1 MPFNVNDIYTSSGS
15 VMLQNAWTPYVSK
28 YDTSSFYNWEQ
39 DNLPLYDLEER
50 TFENWE
56 QAGYATSAVTGFALT
71 VSADAAT
78 TPEGIAT
85 MLANSNIFSDLSS
98 CIAAIPKV
106 VRFPVLVEVG
116 SFGDLGKLELHNF
129 RIEEG
134 GSIEIINRNFG
145 RVLNASGDSED
156 VVGEP
161 TYNKSHPLLTTVSSM
176 DLSSTLTETKCVHLN
191 VTVLSATGGMDV
203 RCKNNG
209 NSVFYPK
216 HSLRKAPLT
225 VAFNSAVPMTANAN
239 RLSFAPYENIINA
252 NDSTRGTIDVS
263 ATNQATDATIYRAGL
278 NDVSPERLAVGGNT
292 YFNRCSKISVKN
304 CDGPIYIRNFFVD
317 GETTE
322 PVAIEVNNSEV
333 LLENCAGV
341 RAQEAGFRFNNSKI
355 TLSRSAAAYRNYKLT
370 STTTREAQ
378 TGYGFHAIN
387 SDILVSSLPIPM
399 QTLTVGDEGAS
410 GVDCVVM
417 ASRNYAGW
425 VLDNSKLRGGVQRR
439 LVSNADTGSIIG
451 TELNTGYGMLLNN
464 SHIDVKGL
472 LDVYGDSK
480 GIETDGSHVVF
491 ENLCIDAHSGEAIRS
506 RNSSFLFDSPASPLA
521 AGQSDRKQLDMSANG
536 QHIDLMKNSS
546 FGFRRKNNIPIM
558 YGNTSFKVAHGV
570 IKYNSG
576 NKSPLPALSVNDGS
590 ELDLL
595 HASIRVDGTAE
606 NIANVPSYGR
616 AIKATNNSKVSCFG
630 SGSGCTFAFGPAGI
644 SYQSKMAGFYANN
657 SSEINIHGPAA
668 LGQFGVD
675 VLVENNSTL
684 NIEPARNRDA
694 FGLEVSG
701 FDLSSGANHTS
712 VELHATRACLVA
724 NKNSVINMA
733 DLGDFHAT
741 WARSSFGQGMV
752 AAGVDYPTVAFDT
765 SAFTSSGSLQFYPN
779 PQDTSSIADKY
790 LADLTNGAGL
800 AFAVPSFP
808 VFTAQVGMN
817 RFFAT
822 QSIIN
827 TPLVNANIEKLTQ
840 GGMCLRA
847 TQDSVVN
854 VKNVHFPIGSNNSPL
869 DGHYYTTSGT
879 NCDKLMIWNIA
890 DTSRLNASF
899 LSVSGMWP
907 GSTDYHGP
915 SGIYASSFN
924 GTHGG
929 NAWDVPASGAPS
941 STPDTGVLS
950 VYDAFGAGS
959 SIWLPPSGSTINN
972 PFDAFYPLSANQEIN
987 SETAE
992 LLVDAG
998 INVSGSVA
1006 YKWGAGP
1013 NVSDN
1018 QGVFRIYWSPKSA
1031 ARALQSD
1038 LSGYFKGT
1046 YGAGGNPAHGGV
1058 FSGVLGPA
1066 YQTFAQGYNCS
1077 GPLSAIL
1084 LGTGANVSGTYPTL
1098 LKLSYDSNGDGGPD
1112 QLWTS
1117 GFYYC
1122 NEFLEENPTQ
1132 CLLDESASYTFANS
1146 RNASVGLAGRPKR
1159 VTVYSSKSDAA
1170 ANRTSEAYVGDASGA
1185 LGYKS
1190 STIFDLSRDN

>member
-39 DNLPLYDLEER
+39 DNLPLYDVEER
-50 TFENWE
+50 TYENWE
-56 QAGYATSAVTGFALT
+56 QAGFATSSLTGFALT
-71 VSADAAT
+71 VSADAANT
-78 TPEGIAT
+78 VEGQAVL
-85 MLANSNIFSDLSS
+85 LANNNVFTDLSS

-145 RVLNASGDSED
+145 RVLNASGDCED
-156 VVGEP
+156 TVAAP
-161 TYNKSHPLLTTVSSM
+161 TYNASHALVTTVSSL
-176 DLSSTLTETKCVHLN
+176 DLSSTLTATKCINLGT
-191 VTVLSATGGMDV
+191 TVLSSAGDIRV
-203 RCKNNG
+203 PNNG
-209 NSVFYPK
+209 NSIFYPK
-216 HSLRKAPLT
+216 HTLRKAPLT
-225 VAFNSAVPMTANAN
+225 VAFDSATPFLGVVDKF
-239 RLSFAPYENIINA
+239 SFAPYENIN
-252 NDSTRGTIDVS
+252 NTSDLTRATIDMS
-263 ATNQATDATIYRAGL
+263 ATNQATSEQIYRAGL
-278 NDVSPERLAVGGNT
+278 SDPERLAVGGNT
-292 YFNRCSKISVKN
+292 YFNSCSKISVQN

-341 RAQEAGFRFNNSKI
+341 RAQEAGFRFNNSKV
-355 TLSRSAAAYRNYKLT
+355 TLSRSAASYRNYKLT
-370 STTTREAQ
+370 STTTREPQ
-378 TGYGFHAIN
+378 VGYGFHAIN
-387 SDILVSSLPIPM
+387 SDVIVSSLPIPLN
-399 QTLTVGDEGAS
+399 TPSPGDTGGS

-425 VLDNSKLRGGVQRR
+425 VLDNSKLTGGIQRTTP
-439 LVSNADTGSIIG
+439 SNALQASIIG
-451 TELNTGYGMLLNN
+451 TELNTGYGMLLTN

-472 LDVYGDSK
+472 LDIYGDDK
-480 GIETDGSHVVF
+480 GIQTDGSHVVF

-506 RNSSFLFDSPASPLA
+506 RNSSFLFDSPASPMA
-521 AGQSDRKQLDMSANG
+521 AGQQDRKQLDMSGNA

-546 FGFRRKNNIPIM
+546 FGFRRKNNIPTM
-558 YGNTSFKVAHGV
+558 YGNTAFKVAHGV
-570 IKYNSG
+570 IKYNG
-576 NKSPLPALSVNDGS
+576 ANKSPLPALSVNDGS
-590 ELDLL
+590 ELDLI
-595 HASIRVDGTAE
+595 HAAIRVDVVSD
-606 NIANVPSYGR
+606 NIQNVPSYGR

-630 SGSGCTFAFGPAGI
+630 TGSGCTFAFGPAGI
-644 SYQSKMAGFYANN
+644 SFQSKMAGFYANN

-675 VLVENNSTL
+675 ILVENNSTL
-684 NIEPARNRDA
+684 NIEPARVRDA
-694 FGLEVSG
+694 FGLEVSA

-712 VELHATRACLVA
+712 IELHSTRACLVA

-733 DLGDFHAT
+733 DLGDFHAN
-741 WARSSFGQGMV
+741 WGRNSSTGGAMIT
-752 AAGVDYPTVAFDT
+752 AGVDYPSNTFDT

-779 PQDTSSIADKY
+779 PQDPTAITELRLDA
-790 LADLTNGAGL
+790 LTHSAGL
-800 AFAVPSFP
+800 NFTVPDFP
-808 VFTAQVGMN
+808 IFEAQVGLN
-817 RFFAT
+817 RFF
-822 QSIIN
+822 QPSEIIN
-827 TPLVNANIEKLTQ
+827 TSYSNNLTKVTQ
-840 GGMCLRA
+840 GGVCLRA

-854 VKNVHFPIGSNNSPL
+854 VKNVHFPIGTNTSPL
-869 DGHYYTTSGT
+869 DGHYYTTSGS

-907 GSTDYHGP
+907 GSTQYHGP
-915 SGIYASSFN
+915 SGIYASSVN
-924 GTHGG
+924 GTLAGDA
-929 NAWDVPASGAPS
+929 NEAPAYGAPS
-941 STPDTGVLS
+941 STPDTGTLS

-959 SIWLPPSGSTINN
+959 SVWIPPSGVTINN
-972 PFDAFYPLSANQEIN
+972 PFDAFYPLSSNQVRDVN
-987 SETAE
+987 PETGAI
-992 LLVDAG
+992 LVDAG
-998 INVSGSVA
+998 INVSGTTT

-1013 NVSDN
+1013 HQSDN
-1018 QGVFRIYWSPKSA
+1018 QGVFRIYWSPKSSA
-1031 ARALQSD
+1031 KALQSD
-1038 LSGYFKGT
+1038 LSGYYKGSAPHT
-1046 YGAGGNPAHGGV
+1046 GP

-1077 GPLSAIL
+1077 GALSAL
-1084 LGTGANVSGTYPTL
+1084 VHTDGSNLSGTYPTL
-1098 LKLSYDSNGDGGPD
+1098 LKLSYDSDGDSIPD

-1132 CLLDESASYTFANS
+1132 CMLDESASKTFANS
-1146 RNASVGLAGRPKR
+1146 RNASVGLAGRPKK
-1159 VTVYSSKSDAA
+1159 VTVYSSKSNAA
-1170 ANRTSEAYVGDASGA
+1170 ANRTAEAYVGDVSGA